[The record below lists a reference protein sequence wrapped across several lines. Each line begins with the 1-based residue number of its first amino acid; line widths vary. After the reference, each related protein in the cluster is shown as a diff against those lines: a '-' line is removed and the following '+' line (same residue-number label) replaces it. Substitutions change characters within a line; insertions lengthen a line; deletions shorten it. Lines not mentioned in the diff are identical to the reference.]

1 MATAH
6 ERAYERIRARIF
18 SGKFPP
24 GFQLKEEQL
33 AELLDVSRTPIRQAI
48 RQLADQGLVTIRS
61 NHRAYVAEVTE
72 AQFEELFDLLS
83 FLEGYSA
90 GLAATRI
97 TAEEIQQ
104 LRNLCDQ
111 LEHTVKERPRAF
123 REFLDLN
130 DAFHRGIHRAAG
142 NEQLYDLISRI
153 IEFPHNLYV
162 KFGQI
167 NEEHNPTSVIQH
179 RAILDA
185 LASGD
190 RDFAALQMRIHTESV
205 RRAFK
210 QLWGDHGSRKPAA
223 SLRK

>member
-24 GFQLKEEQL
+24 GFQLKEEEL
-33 AELLDVSRTPIRQAI
+33 ADLLGVSRTPIRQAI

-83 FLEGYSA
+83 FLESYSA

-97 TAEEIQQ
+97 TPDEVKQ
-104 LRNLCDQ
+104 LRDLCDK
-111 LEHTVKERPRAF
+111 LERTVREAPKAYQ
-123 REFLDLN
+123 EFLEIN
-130 DAFHRGIHRAAG
+130 DAFHHCIHRASG
-142 NEQLYDLISRI
+142 NQQLYDLICRI
-153 IEFPHNLYV
+153 IEFPHNLYL

-167 NEEHNPTSVIQH
+167 NGEHNPTSVIQH
-179 RAILDA
+179 RAIADA
-185 LASGD
+185 LARGD
-190 RDFAALQMRIHTESV
+190 REFAALQMRAHAESV
-205 RRAFK
+205 RRAFR
-210 QLWGDHGSRKPAA
+210 QLWNDFDNRKSGARSR
-223 SLRK
+223 